1 MQKAITDHRY
11 ILIHIWL
18 VITVSL
24 VPIPFRIAA
33 LTQERNSLFEYPTEC
48 HASVI
53 KEVGFRCT
61 CCAKCCTRAFNGHVF
76 LLDRDV
82 KAVREIDP
90 AALKPAP
97 GPEFCDQNGMFYVSG
112 YALRAKDDDAGSCYF
127 LENGRC
133 RIYDRRFA
141 ICRIYPYMLHREP
154 DENGKVD
161 WRQIAG
167 LDKHGEYGMVIP
179 VDECLAIARETK
191 EYENAFLTQE
201 IEFLGLIQEY
211 FAKNRLRHVQ
221 KVYDDRLTAFAKGVP
236 ITVMVYHDGQLEKH
250 RITP

>member
-1 MQKAITDHRY
+1 M
-11 ILIHIWL
+11 
-18 VITVSL
+18 ITVSL
-24 VPIPFRIAA
+24 VPIPLRIAA
-33 LTQERNSLFEYPTEC
+33 LTQERNSLFEYPTERL
-48 HASVI
+48 ASVI

-61 CCAKCCTRAFNGHVF
+61 CCAKCCTQAFNGHVF

-161 WRQIAG
+161 WRQISG

-221 KVYDDRLTAFAKGVP
+221 KVYDDRLRAFAKGVP